1 MFGSPKRSKVNFP
14 AIAEN
19 EPELIGASLH
29 RGQTDREGDRP
40 VGKALQR
47 SALPEAVEQFNR
59 ALAQIAVL
67 PSLYLD
73 GPKLNGAGLPKRTRK
88 EADAIVPRLTK
99 AAQSGLLPH
108 DGIAIGWRGGRE
120 PVNAVDTDDDAL
132 MAA

>member
-1 MFGSPKRSKVNFP
+1 LARHYTEARQIEK
-14 AIAEN
+14 AIG
-19 EPELIGASLH
+19 LW
-29 RGQTDREGDRP
+29 
-40 VGKALQR
+40 GKALQC
-47 SALPEAVEQFNR
+47 SALPEAVEQFNC

-88 EADAIVPRLTK
+88 EAAIVPRLTK

-120 PVNAVDTDDDAL
+120 LVNAVDTDDDAL

>member
-19 EPELIGASLH
+19 EPELMARHYTEARQIEKAIG
-29 RGQTDREGDRP
+29 P
-40 VGKALQR
+40 WGKALQR

-73 GPKLNGAGLPKRTRK
+73 GPKLNGAGLPKKTRK

>member
-19 EPELIGASLH
+19 DRNLLARHYTEARQIEKAIGLW
-29 RGQTDREGDRP
+29 
-40 VGKALQR
+40 GKALQC
-47 SALPEAVEQFNR
+47 SALPEAVEQFNC

-73 GPKLNGAGLPKRTRK
+73 GPKLNGAGLPKKTRK

-99 AAQSGLLPH
+99 AAQPGLLP
-108 DGIAIGWRGGRE
+108 R
-120 PVNAVDTDDDAL
+120 T
-132 MAA
+132 